1 MLPQLALFDREQ
13 HNRVV
18 TEGLSRLENV
28 LQQFQVE
35 EEVRVREKT
44 KLLESK
50 LRQLEAQLLERAT
63 APADEKVFVCD
74 ISLVSVRVCVRVG
87 FAVLVA
93 HVSVAVLC
101 FFCIAFVF
109 FLVYPL
115 IVLRARLGVDVLCL
129 CFQVSLFCLCMKF
142 LFSCTCIFFFWF
154 LSDCPFLYDGLFWSS
169 RMVGGMG
176 AHLFF

>member
-1 MLPQLALFDREQ
+1 ML
-13 HNRVV
+13 

-101 FFCIAFVF
+101 FFALRLCFSWCIRWLSCVLVWVWMCFVCVF
-109 FLVYPL
+109 K
-115 IVLRARLGVDVLCL
+115 CL
-129 CFQVSLFCLCMKF
+129 CFASV
-142 LFSCTCIFFFWF
+142 
-154 LSDCPFLYDGLFWSS
+154 
-169 RMVGGMG
+169 
-176 AHLFF
+176 